1 MKYLFR
7 AKKYL
12 RVKRKNK
19 WCKIPAEKVT
29 YKDYLEYAHSETEEE
44 YLTPK
49 NK

>member
-1 MKYLFR
+1 MYLFR

-19 WCKIPAEKVT
+19 LRKIKAERVS

-44 YLTPK
+44 KVTQK
-49 NK
+49 TK